1 MILDIYKKHNPNA
14 SLEAIHAGLECAI
27 FKDKFPH
34 MKIASIG
41 PNIFNPH
48 STREKVEIKS
58 ILNIGKIV
66 KDIVDTF

>member
-1 MILDIYKKHNPNA
+1 MDIYKKYDQNA

-41 PNIFNPH
+41 PNIYNPH
-48 STREKVEIKS
+48 SNREKVEIKS
-58 ILNIGKIV
+58 IEKLSYIIKE
-66 KDIVDTF
+66 IVDNF